1 MVSVDN
7 NQRDYHVYVTRD
19 IEGAIAAIGD
29 SVPRGITVYFHLA
42 QHSQAELCGLRDR
55 MFNDRDELM
64 LHGIVLM
71 SGGCGS
77 IDNRVNIGLSPASP
91 EAIAYM
97 EARYPGPVH
106 YSGIGSLALR
116 LFHPPEVTSQA
127 LTAVEDVADLA
138 LMTCGQRPFA
148 AMALD
153 ESAPLSDGTGPEDEA
168 LQEALDIYVDI
179 YGDFSSLTWI
189 RGRTRRVRCYVSGSP
204 WRHLDGSTG
213 LRRRSWLG
221 ARHDRRMHATTLHR
235 RRLGRCELVA

>member
-1 MVSVDN
+1 MQPDGFEFLALANELPTFAMVSVDN
-7 NQRDYHVYVTRD
+7 NQRDYHVYLTGD

-29 SVPRGITVYFHLA
+29 SVPRGITVYFHIA
-42 QHSQAELCGLRDR
+42 QHTQAELCGIRDR

-106 YSGIGSLALR
+106 YTGIGGLALR
-116 LFHPPEVTSQA
+116 QVDPPEVTSQT
-127 LTAVEDVADLA
+127 LSAVEDIADLA

-148 AMALD
+148 AIALN
-153 ESAPLSDGTGPEDEA
+153 ESAPPSDGTGPEDEA
-168 LQEALDIYVDI
+168 LQEALDMYFDV
-179 YGDFSSLTWI
+179 YRRSLVAVVG
-189 RGRTRRVRCYVSGSP
+189 RGRTRRVRRHVPGSSG
-204 WRHLDGSTG
+204 
-213 LRRRSWLG
+213 
-221 ARHDRRMHATTLHR
+221 
-235 RRLGRCELVA
+235 